1 MGSEM
6 CIRDSHLDDVIERR
20 TRLSTEVRD
29 RGVAAAEEIASLVA
43 PELGWAEERIA
54 GGIRAYKD
62 LVAARLRGE
71 TAHDDVTA
79 AAALAAADAAPTP

>member
-1 MGSEM
+1 RYLRAEIVYAARAEGVV
-6 CIRDSHLDDVIERR
+6 HLDDVIERR

-43 PELGWAEERIA
+43 PELGWDEERIA
-54 GGIRAYKD
+54 GEIRAYKN

-71 TAHDDVTA
+71 T
-79 AAALAAADAAPTP
+79 